1 MTSLIH
7 ELLATSASRTPN
19 APAIKFRK
27 TEHNYAQVA
36 GDVQR
41 FASALIAA
49 GLARQ
54 ERVAVYLPKRPET
67 VATIFGTTMAGGVF
81 VPVNPLLKPP
91 QVGHILRDC
100 AVRVLVTTA
109 QRLTELADELAA
121 SPELRLLV
129 VLDGTPATAP
139 PGKTVVT
146 WDEFMAAGPGRL
158 HRVIDTDMAAILY
171 TSGSTGKPKGVVLS
185 HKNMV
190 TGAKSVAQYLENHAD
205 DRLLAVLPLSF
216 DYGFS
221 QLSTAFHV
229 GASVVLMDYLFPRD
243 VLNLVVNERITGLA
257 AVPPVWI
264 QLAELEWPATVTE
277 HLRYFTNSGGAMPT
291 ATLAKLRAAWP
302 KTKPYLMYGL
312 TEAFRATYL
321 PPEEVDRRP
330 ESMGK
335 AIPNTEVMVVRPDGT
350 PCDPDE
356 PGELVQRGS
365 LVALGYWND
374 PAKTAERF
382 KPAPGQPPE
391 LCLTEMAVW
400 SGDTVKKDQ
409 DGFLYFIG
417 RKDEMIKTSGYR
429 VSPTEVEEVAYAS
442 GMVGDAVAVAAPHPD
457 LGQAIVLVVSRPS
470 HCGADPLPLRR
481 ERVGVRVC
489 SAFLKSRLPNF
500 MVPHHIAWL
509 PELPR
514 NPNGKFDRP
523 ALAAQF
529 KTTFRPPADHAR
541 RLQPARAAPVLRG
554 EGRRTADRRPQ
565 GLRARGRDRPHAVL
579 RLRPRGDDPQGAG
592 TAGRLAAR
600 GRDPLRDEG
609 QPDAGGGAALLR
621 PGGRHRP
628 GIGGRD
634 GRGARRRHATRAA
647 ELRGP
652 GQDAGRT
659 RARRGRGRRDQH
671 GIARWRCGASPT
683 SPAAP
688 ARARRL
694 PFASTRTS
702 S

>member
-1 MTSLIH
+1 MSALIH
-7 ELLATSASRTPN
+7 ELLSTSADRSPD
-19 APAIKFRK
+19 APAIKFK
-27 TEHNYAQVA
+27 KAAVCYAELSRRA
-36 GDVQR
+36 DS
-41 FASALIAA
+41 FARALISA
-49 GLARQ
+49 GLGRQ

-67 VATIFGTTMAGGVF
+67 VTTIFGTTMAGGVF

-100 AVRVLVTTA
+100 TVRVLVTTA
-109 QRLTELADELAA
+109 QRLSELSDELVQ
-121 SPELRLLV
+121 SPDLRLLV
-129 VLDGTPATAP
+129 VVDGNLPAP
-139 PGKTVVT
+139 LPGKTMIG
-146 WDEFMAAGPGRL
+146 WDDFLSGGSGTM
-158 HRVIDTDMAAILY
+158 HRVIDTDIAAILY

-185 HKNMV
+185 HRNMV
-190 TGAKSVAQYLENHAD
+190 TGAKSVAQYLGNSPD

-243 VLNLVVNERITGLA
+243 VLNLVIGERITGLA

-291 ATLAKLRAAWP
+291 ATLGKLRAAWP
-302 KTKPYLMYGL
+302 RTKPYLMYGL

-350 PCDPDE
+350 LCDPEE

-382 KPAPGQPPE
+382 RPAPGQPRE
-391 LCLTEMAVW
+391 LTITEMAVW
-400 SGDTVKKDQ
+400 SGDTVKKDT

-429 VSPTEVEEVAYAS
+429 VSPTEIEEVAYAS
-442 GMVGDAVAVAAPHPD
+442 GLVGDAVAVAAPHAD
-457 LGQAIVLVVSRPS
+457 LGQGIVLVVSEPAGESIASLRPTHPES
-470 HCGADPLPLRR
+470 AGTDQSEPLL
-481 ERVGVRVC
+481 VFMK
-489 SAFLKSRLPNF
+489 ARLPNF
-500 MVPHHIAWL
+500 MVPHHVAWL
-509 PELPR
+509 SELPR

-529 KTTFRPPADHAR
+529 KTVF
-541 RLQPARAAPVLRG
+541 V
-554 EGRRTADRRPQ
+554 
-565 GLRARGRDRPHAVL
+565 
-579 RLRPRGDDPQGAG
+579 
-592 TAGRLAAR
+592 
-600 GRDPLRDEG
+600 
-609 QPDAGGGAALLR
+609 
-621 PGGRHRP
+621 
-628 GIGGRD
+628 
-634 GRGARRRHATRAA
+634 TR
-647 ELRGP
+647 
-652 GQDAGRT
+652 
-659 RARRGRGRRDQH
+659 
-671 GIARWRCGASPT
+671 
-683 SPAAP
+683 
-688 ARARRL
+688 
-694 PFASTRTS
+694 
-702 S
+702 